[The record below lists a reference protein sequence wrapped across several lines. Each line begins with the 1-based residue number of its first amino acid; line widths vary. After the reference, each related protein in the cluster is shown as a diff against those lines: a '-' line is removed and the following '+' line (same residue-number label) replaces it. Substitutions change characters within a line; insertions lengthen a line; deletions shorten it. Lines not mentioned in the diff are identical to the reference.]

1 MIVGIPREIIPGEK
15 RVALVPE
22 GVGKLIEADLEV
34 LVQSGAGQAAGYSDQ
49 RYQEAGAGIEAD
61 AAGLYARAD
70 IILKVREPA
79 ADCGDGQGEVE
90 QFRDETALIS
100 FLFPGNHPETVKR
113 LEEKN
118 IRSFA
123 MELMPR
129 ITRAQSMDALSSMS
143 SIAGYQAVL
152 IAAEILPKFFPMLM
166 TAAGTI
172 TPAKVLVL
180 GAGVAGLQ
188 AIATA
193 KRLGAV
199 VEAYDI
205 RPVVKEQ
212 VESLGAKFIELEVA
226 TEDAE
231 DSGGYAKEQGEE
243 TQEQIRQLLLERIAQ
258 SDAVITTALVPGKK
272 APLLM
277 TREMV
282 EAMSPG
288 ALVVDLAA
296 EQGGNCELTEAGE
309 TVEHKGVKII
319 GPVDL
324 PSTMAVH
331 ASDMYSR
338 NISTYLLHLVN
349 DGKLNLDPEDE
360 LVTGPRVSGELD
372 AAAAKEE
379 ENPAEGPE
387 PEAETGEG
395 EPSDG

>member
-1 MIVGIPREIIPGEK
+1 
-15 RVALVPE
+15 
-22 GVGKLIEADLEV
+22 
-34 LVQSGAGQAAGYSDQ
+34 
-49 RYQEAGAGIEAD
+49 
-61 AAGLYARAD
+61 
-70 IILKVREPA
+70 
-79 ADCGDGQGEVE
+79 
-90 QFRDETALIS
+90 
-100 FLFPGNHPETVKR
+100 
-113 LEEKN
+113 
-118 IRSFA
+118 

-172 TPAKVLVL
+172 TPARVLVL

-212 VESLGAKFIELEVA
+212 VESLGAKFIELEVE

-231 DSGGYAKEQGEE
+231 DSGGYATEQGEE
-243 TQEQIRQLLLERIAQ
+243 TQEKIRKLLLERIAH

-282 EAMSPG
+282 EAMSAG
-288 ALVVDLAA
+288 ALGVDLAA
-296 EQGGNCELTEAGE
+296 EQGGNCELTEPGK
-309 TVEHKGVKII
+309 TVEHNGVKII

-360 LVTGPRVSGELD
+360 LVTGPRVSGEMD
-372 AAAAKEE
+372 P
-379 ENPAEGPE
+379 PAEEGPVADEESE
-387 PEAETGEG
+387 PGTGE
-395 EPSDG
+395 PTDG

>member
-1 MIVGIPREIIPGEK
+1 MIVGVPQEIIPGEK

-22 GVGKLIEADLEV
+22 GVEKLIEANLEV
-34 LVQSGAGQAAGYSDQ
+34 LVQSGAGEKAGYSDAS
-49 RYQEAGAGIEAD
+49 YEKAGASIEAD
-61 AAGLYARAD
+61 AAGLYSRAD
-70 IILKVREPA
+70 IVLKVREPA
-79 ADCGDGQGEVE
+79 DDSGSGEGE
-90 QFRDETALIS
+90 IESFRNDTALIS
-100 FLFPGNHPETVKR
+100 FIFPASNPEIVKR

-118 IRSFA
+118 IRCFA

-172 TPAKVLVL
+172 TPARVLVL

-212 VESLGAKFIELEVA
+212 VESLGAKFIELEVE

-231 DSGGYAKEQGEE
+231 DSGGYATEQGEE
-243 TQEQIRQLLLERIAQ
+243 TQEKIRKLLLERIAQ
-258 SDAVITTALVPGKK
+258 ADAVITTALVPGKK

-282 EAMSPG
+282 EAMSAG

-296 EQGGNCELTEAGE
+296 EQGGNCELTEPGK
-309 TVEHKGVKII
+309 TVEHNGVKII

-360 LVTGPRVSGELD
+360 LVTGPRVSGQMD
-372 AAAAKEE
+372 P
-379 ENPAEGPE
+379 PAEKKPGADEKPE
-387 PEAETGEG
+387 PGTGG
-395 EPSDG
+395 PTDG